1 MPMNNQDAAP
11 VVASVNLLNLLDLL
25 TSAQAADFWK
35 FAAAQAKLL
44 THSRREHLDICL
56 AIQESDREVQKAR
69 PASALPRIARRLS
82 GLDLQKAVLR
92 LKHRLV
98 PTAAGA
104 VFAKNQ
110 FCRWVQ
116 AVSKPELLAVLDAV
130 DCPCDS
136 NGTLTGDV
144 PLLSGA
150 DAEAAILPLVA
161 QFDPGKLARVCG
173 ALVLSGRS
181 NGGHWDCLADVHGS
195 LLSQSASR
203 EITEVK
209 ITEPMLGSLEP
220 LPSDGAPTEYQGAA
234 ETVNR
239 EVASTIDFD
248 VALGVGDHVDD
259 ALADDTPPVKS
270 SQAALVAAREIA
282 QSCRQVIHATDPDFA
297 GYLEIQRV
305 ASELDLS
312 QWGGDPTPEQGAML
326 RGASAL
332 IRLVSFGKALTDA
345 EVEALDDL
353 VQSTF
358 GRTVAIAATR
368 SRLKLTDAS
377 GVEAVKND
385 VPAHSE
391 SSAASLPDTPAAPLV
406 ACSDALDGGSHASS
420 SPRADESTS
429 CEAPAP
435 QLREDTADQADCERP
450 LALTGFCAYT
460 NDYDQRFWIDGYG
473 HVAPAPWQAATFRNV
488 LADAVKDAWN
498 RHRPDL
504 AYLCAR
510 GVTALGGTEPIL
522 LQDLAAADALFEA
535 PLSLVA
541 GTDRERAD
549 RLREVSEGAREVA
562 TVGFGLSLALEAM
575 RPTLPMKL
583 TVDDVDR
590 LVALAGYIDPA
601 MTTLISWMLKA
612 WQAGLSPLQQLR
624 DSVQAEPPE
633 DMEALRASLSLA
645 EATFRDTLATYW
657 SAAGGRL
664 QRTHCR
670 RAWSDFIQKEV
681 VDLRQ
686 EFGRLSAQP
695 RLNPSGSH
703 GQIRASLARM
713 AKAYDQIMT
722 RAAVRYQDRTAAN
735 AAVEAIA
742 NALLRIGEVL
752 QRMSLQQQRT
762 RMAFD
767 SCPVDEARRVLRES
781 SSDATDQIC
790 ARVFQSTLLEKCE
803 LNPLRLPGSTLL
815 SVPDL
820 VKYVPPAQLAA
831 LDQDAADRTISVAEI
846 LDSRAASALFLS
858 IGTDVES
865 SPSSSDDV
873 IRLVRERAIQSGRL
887 DILSALSPTQVL
899 DTHERTLLNQEAL
912 NVVERLYERVHE
924 LEKLWSVCEELM
936 VEHAPALRDAVGEA
950 RRLVEC
956 SDQANTLLDG
966 RLIEHWMR
974 ESIVLADATVRD
986 AISARIALAH
996 ERSPEVAN
1004 ALEQLFVQRK
1014 YRDAVALLHHQAPLG
1029 SPHLGGSTRLTIW
1042 RDAALERF
1050 PFPAQ
1055 ALTGELRGEVDTQH
1069 ALVEAWLNAPTSTVR
1084 DTLHRLLYAV
1094 VSGEAYRP
1102 PTEFHRRG
1110 IVPLGE
1116 LRDFRERKTLI
1127 DCATL
1132 RDYFHAAG
1140 RNPSFL
1146 PQLAVLSKIVIVSL
1160 PAAASASVNA
1170 LDECA
1175 RAISVEQ
1182 ENALVVFLEP
1192 GLPKARRDDLSRG
1205 LRARALLG
1213 AFVDDVDLCRICLAV
1228 RDSDDPAFIAFLEV
1242 LLEQQDLERVSPFST
1257 QDGQHVRMETFVG
1270 RTREAEALALTGKYS
1285 RVFSGRKLGKSALL
1299 KYVAKRYDR
1308 QDLPSG
1314 QRLHVLFIAIA
1325 GGDSEQYVV
1334 DCIIDQMNRR
1344 FGLAEQEVDGEPK
1357 DRRQRARLSAYMHQF
1372 LVSNPMDSVLLILDE
1387 ADMFVEDQ
1395 LANYDEARETSL
1407 SFCLLKELPAEVDRN
1422 EVPRIRTIFS
1432 GYRVTNTRDGVWAN
1446 AGDILVLHPLT
1457 EDEAVGF
1464 VTGTLA
1470 RIGVD
1475 IGDHGSYIARRCGR
1489 QPAVLIRFGEVL
1501 LKHLAR
1507 AGFALGRETLRVTG
1521 AIVTAAL
1528 TDQVVAD
1535 EIRTVVANNF
1545 QGNRVGY
1552 AIFGATLLG
1561 LKDLAP
1567 GHALTDGPTQVLEKL
1582 KEIDSDLAWLTR
1594 IDASPTAVIERHLQ
1608 EFIDR
1613 ELLMVSETPRFG
1625 MREYRL
1631 KFPHFLPVLTQADT
1645 SLDVR
1650 QRIRSLKDK
1659 TPSRLGR
1666 CALSESMLE
1675 KARYCYR
1682 ESALADCKL
1691 VVVAGH
1697 WTEALL
1703 DPKCGLV
1710 NRLGCTNR
1718 ERGEVAGPFEDE
1730 VHAWAGAGVRVF
1742 LNPPTTGWQSV
1753 LTVEAPRPLVVVG
1766 SIGWL
1771 RLALDYQMQGGAV
1784 PVQIISQGRLS
1795 EDTMRWWL
1803 EGARALHFESP
1814 ATVNDFVQLTGG
1826 IPLFAAAFD
1835 RALHG
1840 LPSDS
1845 PSAQAIEQAFESLRS
1860 EGMDRVA
1867 RLLVNPTSPEALT
1880 PRECE
1885 LLIMAVKVS
1894 RELEGAEF
1902 DLEGEFAEYWE
1913 YCGEGTN
1920 TPSPP
1925 MSLPEDRLALLVL
1938 IACGLVSVL
1947 DEGASV
1953 TGARLGRAH
1962 IDPEGP
1968 VARLV
1973 AAMERAREA

>member
-1 MPMNNQDAAP
+1 MPINNQEAAP
-11 VVASVNLLNLLDLL
+11 VVALVDLRNLLDLL
-25 TSAQAADFWK
+25 TTAQAADFWK

-56 AIQESDREVQKAR
+56 AIQECDREGQKAR
-69 PASALPRIARRLS
+69 PASALPPVARRLS
-82 GLDLQKAVLR
+82 GPDIQKAVLR

-98 PTAAGA
+98 TTTAGA
-104 VFAKNQ
+104 AFAKNQ
-110 FCRWVQ
+110 FCRWIQ
-116 AVSKPELLAVLDAV
+116 TVSKLELLAVLDAV
-130 DCPCDS
+130 SCPCDS
-136 NGTLTGDV
+136 NGTLTGAV

-161 QFDPGKLARVCG
+161 HFDPAELARVCG

-181 NGGHWDCLADVHGS
+181 NGGHWDCLAEVYSS
-195 LLSQSASR
+195 LLSRSASQ
-203 EITEVK
+203 EIVEAEIAAPVPGSTEYL
-209 ITEPMLGSLEP
+209 TSNGS
-220 LPSDGAPTEYQGAA
+220 PTESKGTAA
-234 ETVNR
+234 NVNGD
-239 EVASTIDFD
+239 VASINVFN
-248 VALGVGDHVDD
+248 AAPGIGNLIDD
-259 ALADDTPPVKS
+259 ALASDTAPLNS
-270 SQAALVAAREIA
+270 SQAALVSAREIA
-282 QSCRQVIHATDPDFA
+282 QRCRKVVHATDPDFA
-297 GYLEIQRV
+297 GHIEIQRV

-312 QWGGDPTPEQGAML
+312 QCGGTLTPEQSAML

-332 IRLVSFGKALTDA
+332 ITLVTVGKALTDA
-345 EVEALDDL
+345 EVEALDYL
-353 VQSTF
+353 VQGTF
-358 GRTVAIAATR
+358 GRPVSIAATR
-368 SRLKLTDAS
+368 SRLTLADAS
-377 GVEAVKND
+377 GIEAVKND
-385 VPAHSE
+385 FQTPSE
-391 SSAASLPDTPAAPLV
+391 SSGASLSSTPAAPL
-406 ACSDALDGGSHASS
+406 AARSDALDNSINTSISS
-420 SPRADESTS
+420 RADASTS
-429 CEAPAP
+429 VEAPAP
-435 QLREDTADQADCERP
+435 QPYEDTTDQAVCERP
-450 LALTGFCAYT
+450 LALTGFCAYA
-460 NDYDQRFWIDGYG
+460 NDYDQRFWIAGHG
-473 HVAPAPWQAATFRNV
+473 HVAPAPWKAATFIDV
-488 LADAVKDAWN
+488 LADAVKDNWD

-510 GVTALGGTEPIL
+510 GMTALGRAAPIQ
-522 LQDLAAADALFEA
+522 LQDLAAADALLEA

-541 GTDRERAD
+541 GTDPERAG
-549 RLREVSEGAREVA
+549 RLREVSESAQGAA
-562 TVGFGLSLALEAM
+562 IVGFGLSLALEAM

-583 TVDDVDR
+583 TVDDVDH
-590 LVALAGYIDPA
+590 LVALAGYKDPA
-601 MTTLISWMLKA
+601 MTSLISWMLKA
-612 WQAGLSPLQQLR
+612 WQAGMSPLQQLR
-624 DSVQAEPPE
+624 ERVNAEPPE
-633 DMEALRASLSLA
+633 DMEALRALLCQA

-664 QRTHCR
+664 QHTHCR
-670 RAWSDFIQKEV
+670 RAWSDFIKKEV
-681 VDLRQ
+681 VDLRR

-713 AKAYDQIMT
+713 ANAYRDIMT
-722 RAAVRYQDRTAAN
+722 RAAVRFQDRTAAD

-742 NALLRIGEVL
+742 NALLRVGEVL

-762 RMAFD
+762 RIAFD

-790 ARVFQSTLLEKCE
+790 ARVFQSTLLERCE
-803 LNPLRLPGSTLL
+803 LNPLRLPVSTLL
-815 SVPDL
+815 AAPDL
-820 VKYVPPAQLAA
+820 VKYVPLAQLAT
-831 LDQDAADRTISVAEI
+831 LDQDTSVQTISVAEI
-846 LDSRAASALFLS
+846 LDPRAASALFLS
-858 IGTDVES
+858 MGADVEK
-865 SPSSSDDV
+865 SPSDEV
-873 IRLVRERAIQSGRL
+873 IRRVREHAIQSDRL
-887 DILSALSPTQVL
+887 DILSALAPTQVL
-899 DTHERTLLNQEAL
+899 GTHERTLLNQEAL
-912 NVVERLYERVHE
+912 NVVERLYGQVHK

-936 VEHAPALRDAVGEA
+936 VEHAPALRDAAVEA
-950 RRLVEC
+950 RRLVER

-966 RLIEHWMR
+966 RLIEHWMQ
-974 ESIVLADATVRD
+974 ETIVLADATVRD
-986 AISARIALAH
+986 AINARIALAY

-1004 ALEQLFVQRK
+1004 PLKQLFAQGK
-1014 YRDAVALLHHQAPLG
+1014 YRDAVAMLHHQAPLG
-1029 SPHLGGSTRLTIW
+1029 SPHLGASTRLTIW
-1042 RDAALERF
+1042 RDVALERF

-1055 ALTGELRGEVDTQH
+1055 ALTGELRGEVDAQH
-1069 ALVEAWLNAPTSTVR
+1069 ALVEAWLDAPTSTVR
-1084 DTLHRLLYAV
+1084 DTLHRLVYAV

-1102 PTEFHRRG
+1102 PTEFQRRG

-1160 PAAASASVNA
+1160 PSAASASVNA

-1175 RAISVEQ
+1175 RAISLEQ
-1182 ENALVVFLEP
+1182 DNALVVFLEP
-1192 GLPKARRDDLSRG
+1192 GLPKARRDELSRG

-1228 RDSDDPAFIAFLEV
+1228 RESDDPAFIAFLEV

-1257 QDGQHVRMETFVG
+1257 QDGQHVRVETFVG

-1308 QDLPSG
+1308 QSLPSG

-1334 DCIIDQMNRR
+1334 DCIIDQMSRR

-1372 LVSNPMDSVLLILDE
+1372 LVSNPMDSVLLIFDE

-1395 LANYDEARETSL
+1395 LANYDAARETSL

-1446 AGDILVLHPLT
+1446 AGDVLVLHPLT

-1501 LKHLAR
+1501 IKHLAR
-1507 AGFALGRETLRVTG
+1507 AGFTLGRETLRVTA

-1682 ESALADCKL
+1682 ESAPADCKL

-1718 ERGEVAGPFEDE
+1718 ERVEVGGAFEDE
-1730 VHAWAGAGVRVF
+1730 VDAWVDAGVRVF
-1742 LNPPTTGWQSV
+1742 LDPPTTGWQSV

-1771 RLALDYQMQGGAV
+1771 RLALDYQMQGGPV
-1784 PVQIISQGRLS
+1784 PIQIISQGRLS

-1814 ATVNDFVQLTGG
+1814 ATANDFVRLTGG

-1845 PSAQAIEQAFESLRS
+1845 PDAQAIEQAFESLRS

-1867 RLLVNPTSPEALT
+1867 QLIVNPTSPEALT

-1894 RELEGAEF
+1894 KELEGAEF

-1913 YCGEGTN
+1913 YCGEGADA
-1920 TPSPP
+1920 PP

-1938 IACGLVSVL
+1938 IACGLISVL

-1953 TGARLGRAH
+1953 IGARLGRAH

-1973 AAMERAREA
+1973 AAMEHACEA